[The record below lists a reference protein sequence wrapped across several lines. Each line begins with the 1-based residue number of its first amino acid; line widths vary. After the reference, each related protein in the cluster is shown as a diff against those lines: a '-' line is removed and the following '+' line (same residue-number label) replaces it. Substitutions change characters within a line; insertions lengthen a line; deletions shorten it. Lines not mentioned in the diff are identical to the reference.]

1 MRKWIIG
8 IFVLVTL
15 AVPVQAVA
23 LEAPPVPDSAVAL
36 VPEQPETFSEGL
48 SIVLREAVNYLYPA
62 LRSATTTCLGIVAT
76 ILLASLVQN
85 IPGATQKVT
94 DLVATVSIALLLL
107 SPSGTLIQLGVDTVV
122 ELSEYGKLLLPVM
135 AAAMAAQG
143 GTATSAALYAGT
155 AIFDALLSGLITS
168 IIVPMLFVFLCLCV
182 ANSATGEAL
191 LEKLAGFVKWATTW
205 CLKTVLYV
213 FTGYIGITGVVSG
226 TTDAAA
232 IKATKLTISGMVP
245 VVGGILSDA
254 SEAVLVSAGLVKSAV
269 GVYGVVAI
277 IAIWIRPFI
286 EIGAQYLVLK
296 LTAGICDMFGVKAP
310 VKLISNFAGAMGVL
324 LAMTGAVSLMLMVSL
339 VCFMKGVT

>member
-1 MRKWIIG
+1 MRRWIIC
-8 IFVLVTL
+8 IFALMTL

-23 LEAPPVPDSAVAL
+23 LEAPTVPDSAVAL

-48 SIVLREAVNYLYPA
+48 STVLREAVNYLYPA
-62 LRSATTTCLGIVAT
+62 LRSAATTCLGIIST

-85 IPGATQKVT
+85 IPGATQKIT
-94 DLVATVSIALLLL
+94 DMVATVSIALLLL
-107 SPSGTLIQLGVDTVV
+107 SPSGALIQLGVDTVV

-135 AAAMAAQG
+135 TAAMAAQG
-143 GTATSAALYAGT
+143 GAATSAALYTGT
-155 AIFDALLSGLITS
+155 ALFDALLSGIITS
-168 IIVPMLFVFLCLCV
+168 VIVPMLYIFLCLCV
-182 ANSATGEAL
+182 ASSATGEAL
-191 LEKLAGFVKWATTW
+191 LEKLTGFVKWAATW

-226 TTDAAA
+226 ATDAAA

-269 GVYGVVAI
+269 GVYGVVVI

-286 EIGAQYLVLK
+286 EIGAQYLMLK

-324 LAMTGAVSLMLMVSL
+324 LAMTGAVSLMLMVSV
-339 VCFMKGVT
+339 VCLMRGVT